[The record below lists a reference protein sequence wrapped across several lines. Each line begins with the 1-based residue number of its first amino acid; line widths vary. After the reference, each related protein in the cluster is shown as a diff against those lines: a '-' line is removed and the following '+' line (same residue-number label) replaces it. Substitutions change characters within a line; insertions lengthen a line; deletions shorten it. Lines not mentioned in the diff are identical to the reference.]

1 MKIEDIE
8 ITQSTLN
15 KIWSKHGV
23 NVKEIFEVFWNKGNK
38 PKFRKSK
45 KGSYYICL
53 GRTIAGRYL
62 LIAFAVRG
70 IKAKILTARDMT
82 KTERRLYKK

>member
-1 MKIEDIE
+1 MKIEDIK
-8 ITQSTLN
+8 ITHLTLN

-38 PKFRKSK
+38 PKFRRSK
-45 KGSYYICL
+45 NGYICL
-53 GRTIAGRYL
+53 GRTMTGRYL

-70 IKAKILTARDMT
+70 IEAKILTARDMT

>member
-45 KGSYYICL
+45 KGSYYRDIVAP
-53 GRTIAGRYL
+53 IYL
-62 LIAFAVRG
+62 TFPSSFEM
-70 IKAKILTARDMT
+70 KF
-82 KTERRLYKK
+82 